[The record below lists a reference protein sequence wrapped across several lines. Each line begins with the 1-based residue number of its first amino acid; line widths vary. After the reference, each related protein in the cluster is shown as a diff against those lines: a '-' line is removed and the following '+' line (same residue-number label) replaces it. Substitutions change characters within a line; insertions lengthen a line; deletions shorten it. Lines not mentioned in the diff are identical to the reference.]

1 MKLRDRLFSSF
12 FVRNMLATFGN
23 RTPYFIKTRV
33 FPPYFQ
39 YKIGNYQPNFLLY
52 FKKPPTLQAYKNE
65 VFNKMS
71 EYSGIDLAGYL
82 DFHYQASED
91 KPMFTRFLQYE
102 VSERMRWPVSRNYKL
117 RLQATF
123 DWLKEKRVEEST
135 YLEHIS
141 KDQILADVRAVVGG
155 QNASAFDSEKMITAF
170 SELLVARMNQMVDA
184 AKEKMEALTES
195 LITGNIELNSEHNL
209 DRLIHLHLLVQAI
222 EMRRGSSIEKLFKRN
237 TNMDLASMLHLH
249 YRAFKG
255 KQINT
260 VQARIGKASEDL
272 KINDLKVQK
281 LTKALSDFFY

>member
-1 MKLRDRLFSSF
+1 MKLRDRLFNSF
-12 FVRNMLATFGN
+12 FFRNMLATFGN

-39 YKIGNYQPNFLLY
+39 YKIGSYQSNYLLY

-71 EYSGIDLAGYL
+71 EYSGVDLADYL

-91 KPMFTRFLQYE
+91 KPMFSRFLQYE
-102 VSERMRWPVSRNYKL
+102 VSERMKWPVSRNYKL
-117 RLQATF
+117 RMQATL
-123 DWLKEKRVEEST
+123 DWLNEKRAEENT
-135 YLEHIS
+135 HLVHIT
-141 KDQILADVRAVVGG
+141 KDQIQEDVRAVVVS
-155 QNASAFDSEKMITAF
+155 QDATAFDSEKVINAF
-170 SELLVARMNQMVDA
+170 SELLAARMNQLVDA

-195 LITGNIELNSEHNL
+195 LITGNIELNSQHNL
-209 DRLIHLHLLVQAI
+209 DRLIHLHLLIQSI
-222 EMRRGSSIEKLFKRN
+222 EMRRGSSVEKLFKRN
-237 TNMDLASMLHLH
+237 SNMDLASTLHLH
-249 YRAFKG
+249 YQAFKG

-281 LTKALSDFFY
+281 LSKALSEFFY